1 MHSRRRYKSF
11 ICSVILGELESFG
24 NYKGFSISFP
34 KILGAIQDLPK
45 LIFSDCS
52 LRHILE
58 SENLRLPFST
68 KNNVTWV
75 VKHEELKFRKS

>member
-1 MHSRRRYKSF
+1 MHSKRRYKSF
-11 ICSVILGELESFG
+11 ICSVILGELESFR
-24 NYKGFSISFP
+24 NYKVFSTSFP

-45 LIFSDCS
+45 LDFSDCS

-58 SENLRLPFST
+58 SENLRFPFST